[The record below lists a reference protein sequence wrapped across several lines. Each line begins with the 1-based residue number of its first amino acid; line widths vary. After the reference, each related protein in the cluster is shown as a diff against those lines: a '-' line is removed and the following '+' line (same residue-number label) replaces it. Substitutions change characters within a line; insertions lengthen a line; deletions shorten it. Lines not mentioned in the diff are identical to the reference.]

1 MARVR
6 FAIVGTNFISDR
18 FVEAVGRT
26 ESAEACA
33 VFSRKEET
41 ANLFA
46 DKHGIEKRYTD
57 YNVMLS
63 DPNIDA
69 VYVASPTICHKD
81 HTVAALKAGKHVLC
95 EKMIAT
101 ELSELVEMR
110 KTAEE
115 RGLVLLEA
123 MRPDFD
129 GAFDLVKSS
138 VPKIGRIRRVSFDY
152 CQYSSRYDKFKSG
165 TVLNA
170 FDPKMKN
177 SALADIGIYPLHMCV
192 SLFGEP
198 QSLSS
203 SSVFL
208 HNGFEGAGSVTM
220 SYGDMLAVVNYS
232 KITDNC
238 SQSVIEGEL
247 GSILIDKFNAPAEI
261 TLKLRSGEELSLG
274 YQPVENNMT
283 FETEAFCDMVNGRKS
298 AAEYL
303 DISEITMRLVDKIYL
318 SSGISARF

>member
-1 MARVR
+1 MERVR
-6 FAIVGTNFISDR
+6 FAIVGTNFISDK
-18 FVEAVGRT
+18 FVEAVRET
-26 ESAEACA
+26 ECAEVNA

-41 ANLFA
+41 ASLFA

-57 YNVMLS
+57 YDLMLS
-63 DPNIDA
+63 DPDVDA
-69 VYVASPTICHKD
+69 VYVASPTLCHKD
-81 HTVAALKAGKHVLC
+81 HTIAALKAGKHVLC

-101 ELSELVEMR
+101 ELSEFIGMR

-115 RGLVLLEA
+115 RKLVLLEA

-129 GAFDLVKSS
+129 GAFDLVKEAL
-138 VPKIGRIRRVSFDY
+138 PKIGRIRRVSFDY

-165 TVLNA
+165 NILNA

-198 QSLSS
+198 ISLSS
-203 SSVFL
+203 TSIFL
-208 HNGFEGAGSVTM
+208 NNGFEGAGSVM
-220 SYGDMLAVVNYS
+220 MNYGDMIAQINYS

-238 SQSVIEGEL
+238 SKSVIEGEL
-247 GSILIDKFNAPAEI
+247 GSILIDKFNAPTEI
-261 TLKLRSGEELSLG
+261 ALKLRSGEEYSIG
-274 YQPVENNMT
+274 YRAVENNMI
-283 FETEAFCDMVNGRKS
+283 FETEAFCDMINGRKS
-298 AAEYL
+298 ESAYL